1 MHQHGTVIKD
11 RNLCVKAPK
20 PKGLGLCFVAV
31 RISEETSYICSTMGP
46 KQPIQQ
52 KLTIYF

>member
-1 MHQHGTVIKD
+1 MEKWMD
-11 RNLCVKAPK
+11 RVKAPK

-31 RISEETSYICSTMGP
+31 RISEETSDICSTMGP